1 MGCVCM
7 FEEHIGDLVSVG
19 HKRPNGV
26 FFIDG
31 TIISVNPTHLLL
43 KTKYGN
49 QALLLSDISK
59 VEFHAQ
65 PTAPGGR
72 I

>member
-1 MGCVCM
+1 M
-7 FEEHIGDLVSVG
+7 FEEHIGELVSVG

-31 TIISVNPTHLLL
+31 IIISVSQTHLLL
-43 KTKYGN
+43 KTKYGH
-49 QALLLSDISK
+49 QALLLADIAK
-59 VEFHAQ
+59 VEFHTQ

-72 I
+72 V